1 MEGQPGALIALWRRI
16 HPGGNPLARIWDR
29 IEAAVLIGV
38 VTAALFGVPLAAA
51 AGSEAYA
58 NMMARSA
65 EQLATRH
72 ATTAFLLEDAPPG
85 RFQVDDTPSTETAK
99 VPARWVL
106 PDGTFRENVAEAD
119 LGAKAG
125 DAVTVW
131 LDDAEQAVEAP
142 VTPIDAASTGIGVGV
157 GVWLF
162 SVTLLAVLYLLVRQ
176 LLERARRAAWD
187 REWERFGQ
195 DWTRS

>member
-1 MEGQPGALIALWRRI
+1 MEGQPGALKTLWRRI

-38 VTAALFGVPLAAA
+38 VSAALFGVPLAAA
-51 AGSEAYA
+51 AGSEVYA

-65 EQLATRH
+65 EQVAARH
-72 ATTAFLLEDAPPG
+72 QTTAFLLKDAPPA
-85 RFQVDDTPSTETAK
+85 RVQVDGTPSTETVK
-99 VPARWVL
+99 VPARWAL
-106 PDGTFRENVAEAD
+106 PDGTLREGTAEAE

-131 LDDAEQAVEAP
+131 LDEAEQAVDAP

-157 GVWLF
+157 GVWLAT
-162 SVTLLAVLYLLVRQ
+162 VTLLTVFYLVVRQ
-176 LLERARRAAWD
+176 MLERARRSAWD
-187 REWERFGQ
+187 REWERVAQ